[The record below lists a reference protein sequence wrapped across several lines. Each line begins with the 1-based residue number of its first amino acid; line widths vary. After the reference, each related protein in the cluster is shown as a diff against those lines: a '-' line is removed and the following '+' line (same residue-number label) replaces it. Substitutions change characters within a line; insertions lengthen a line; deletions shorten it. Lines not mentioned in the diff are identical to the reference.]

1 MDVRLDGYR
10 FEQGKPTAFL
20 VGNGFWICAASK
32 PTLNWKTIM
41 AKISEMLPS
50 SYLKQTDFDESGLIV
65 TVASI
70 TQKNVARED
79 EPPEMKWL
87 VFFTEFEKAMVLNTT
102 NINALAKACG
112 SDDTDD
118 WAGKEVIVYVDPT
131 VGYGGKT
138 TGGLRIRK
146 YVVAA
151 PPKQAAKVQPRQM
164 APVAADEESPPF

>member
-1 MDVRLDGYR
+1 
-10 FEQGKPTAFL
+10 
-20 VGNGFWICAASK
+20 
-32 PTLNWKTIM
+32 M

-50 SYLKQTDFDESGLIV
+50 SYLKQSDFDESGAIV
-65 TVASI
+65 TVANVI
-70 TQKNVARED
+70 EKNVARQD
-79 EPPEMKWL
+79 DPVEMKWL
-87 VFFTEFEKAMVLNTT
+87 VHFEEFEKAMVLNTT

-131 VGYGGKT
+131 IGYGGKT

-151 PPKQAAKVQPRQM
+151 PPKQAVKAAPRQ
-164 APVAADEESPPF
+164 AVVQADDEPGDPRFKNEVPY